1 MTTTFH
7 IEASELNNIFL
18 DKIQSLFQDKK
29 LVITVEEEM
38 DETEYLLSS
47 EENKKHLQKSIE
59 QLRNGQTIQVSLE
72 DLRK

>member
-1 MTTTFH
+1 MTTTFRMD
-7 IEASELNNIFL
+7 ASELNSSFL
-18 DKIQSLFQDKK
+18 QKLQTLFEDKK

-47 EENKKHLQKSIE
+47 EENRVSLQKSME
-59 QLRNGQTIQVSLE
+59 QLRNGDLIQVSLE